1 MSASAQFGRS
11 RRRRALAPDSG
22 PPGSQNSLAPAVAS
36 RVTRFVSSHWPA
48 SEDMRL
54 LQGGM
59 ATSPTPDLIE
69 EQIPDRERKDSP
81 PLHCWGRRAGGD
93 IFL

>member
-1 MSASAQFGRS
+1 
-11 RRRRALAPDSG
+11 
-22 PPGSQNSLAPAVAS
+22 
-36 RVTRFVSSHWPA
+36 
-48 SEDMRL
+48 
-54 LQGGM
+54 M